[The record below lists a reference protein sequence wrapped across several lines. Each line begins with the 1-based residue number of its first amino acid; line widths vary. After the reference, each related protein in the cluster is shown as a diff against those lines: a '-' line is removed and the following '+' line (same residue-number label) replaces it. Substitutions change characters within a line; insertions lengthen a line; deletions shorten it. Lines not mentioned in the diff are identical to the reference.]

1 MSDEQITSEQAKIKT
16 DAPQDNESEIQGRDP
31 NTEGPDHS
39 QLKGTG
45 APGSH
50 SAFFG
55 LTPDGKKDENTKAS
69 STPIKPADGEERSK
83 EETASGGGTYT
94 REDGGSRGVTGDG
107 VSDQVGVLHL
117 DVNAAN
123 LLDARPQGW

>member
-1 MSDEQITSEQAKIKT
+1 MSDEQPTSEQENVKN
-16 DAPQDNESEIQGRDP
+16 DAPQDDESEIQGRDP
-31 NTEGPDHS
+31 NTEGPDHP

-55 LTPDGKKDENTKAS
+55 LTPDGKKDENTKAG
-69 STPIKPADGEERSK
+69 STPAKPADGGESS

-94 REDGGSRGVTGDG
+94 GEDGGSRGVSGDG
-107 VSDQVGVLHL
+107 VSDQVGVLLL
-117 DVNAAN
+117 DVNVAN
-123 LLDARPQGW
+123 LLVARPQGW